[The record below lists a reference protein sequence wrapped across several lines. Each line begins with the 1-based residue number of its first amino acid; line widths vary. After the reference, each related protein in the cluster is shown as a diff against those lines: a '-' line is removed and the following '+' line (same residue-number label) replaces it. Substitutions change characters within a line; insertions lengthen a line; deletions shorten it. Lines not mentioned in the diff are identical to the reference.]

1 MRNII
6 LLAVGLFALL
16 GFSLWGVWE
25 MWFAIDEDVQISI
38 HGFIALAIG
47 SFFTLLLGGGL
58 MWLAFYSSK
67 HGYDERAGDP
77 EDES

>member
-6 LLAVGLFALL
+6 LLAVFLFALL

-25 MWFAIDEDVQISI
+25 MWFAVDDETEMSI

-47 SFFTLLLGGGL
+47 SLSTLVLGGGL
-58 MWLAFYSSK
+58 MWLAFYSSR
-67 HGYDERAGDP
+67 HGYDGAEIDQNDER
-77 EDES
+77 